1 MKLSDLSTPEFFEN
15 PYPLYAQLH
24 NGDALHYLAPNLAM
38 TANFSLIE
46 AMFADRRLGKAL
58 LAGVR
63 ARYGETGPE
72 QPVFQ
77 ALSRMFLFMNPPVH
91 TRLRALATKAFSGRN
106 IDSLR
111 NVSQAASDQ
120 LIDALPA
127 EGEFDLMRDLA
138 TPLPVAIICRLL
150 DLPVEDGLRLGAATA
165 AVSMALDVA
174 PLGPDTLARANAAA
188 EELEAYFRTVV
199 EARRKAPGTDL
210 VSAFVTAE
218 VDGDRLSDD
227 EVISQILLLFAAGHE
242 TTSNMIGNALL
253 ALFRHPD
260 QLAKLKA
267 DLSLMPQAIAECLRY
282 DASVQAMTRAA
293 LEDATIEGVTIP
305 RGTVVFMMI
314 GAANRDPARFA
325 HPDRL
330 DITRTDAGKQIAFG
344 GGIHYCLGA
353 RLAQLEMEVAL
364 TTLLRRVPHLTLTDT
379 VHPQWR
385 RQGNI
390 RGLQVLPATREPVV
404 QLGA

>member
-15 PYPLYAQLH
+15 PYPLYAQLRD
-24 NGDALHYLAPNLAM
+24 GDALHYLAPNLAI
-38 TANFSLIE
+38 TASFPLIE
-46 AMFADRRLGKAL
+46 AMFSDRRLGKAF

-63 ARYGETGPE
+63 ARYGDTGPE

-77 ALSRMFLFMNPPVH
+77 GLSRMFLFMNPPVH
-91 TRLRALATKAFSGRN
+91 TRLRVLATKAFSGRN
-106 IDSLR
+106 IESLR
-111 NVSQAASDQ
+111 DVSQAASDQ
-120 LIDALPA
+120 LIDALPV

-138 TPLPVAIICRLL
+138 TPLPVSIICRLL
-150 DLPVEDGLRLGAATA
+150 DIPVADGLRLGAATA
-165 AVSMALDVA
+165 AVSTALDVA
-174 PLGPDTLARANAAA
+174 PLQPDALARANAAA

-199 EARRKAPGTDL
+199 EGRRLKPGTDL

-267 DLSLMPQAIAECLRY
+267 DLWLMPQAIAECLRY
-282 DASVQAMTRAA
+282 DASVQTMTRAA
-293 LEDATIEGVTIP
+293 LEDATVDGVHIP
-305 RGTVVFMMI
+305 RGTMVFMMI
-314 GAANRDPARFA
+314 GAANRDPSRFA
-325 HPDRL
+325 NPDRL
-330 DITRTDAGKQIAFG
+330 DITRPDAGKQIAFG

-364 TTLLRRVPHLTLTDT
+364 TTLLRRVPNLTLTDT

-390 RGLQVLPATREPVV
+390 RGLQTLPATREPV
-404 QLGA
+404 AR

>member
-1 MKLSDLSTPEFFEN
+1 
-15 PYPLYAQLH
+15 
-24 NGDALHYLAPNLAM
+24 
-38 TANFSLIE
+38 
-46 AMFADRRLGKAL
+46 
-58 LAGVR
+58 
-63 ARYGETGPE
+63 
-72 QPVFQ
+72 
-77 ALSRMFLFMNPPVH
+77 
-91 TRLRALATKAFSGRN
+91 
-106 IDSLR
+106 
-111 NVSQAASDQ
+111 
-120 LIDALPA
+120 
-127 EGEFDLMRDLA
+127 
-138 TPLPVAIICRLL
+138 
-150 DLPVEDGLRLGAATA
+150 
-165 AVSMALDVA
+165 
-174 PLGPDTLARANAAA
+174 
-188 EELEAYFRTVV
+188 
-199 EARRKAPGTDL
+199 
-210 VSAFVTAE
+210 
-218 VDGDRLSDD
+218 
-227 EVISQILLLFAAGHE
+227 
-242 TTSNMIGNALL
+242 MIGNALL

-390 RGLQVLPATREPVV
+390 RGLQVLPATREPAV